1 VGQRGSACW
10 KWDEDG
16 SSTLP
21 HTRCCVK
28 RESIIDVAMPAR
40 AGPASTFRYLNIFT
54 PTAVYH
60 MFSRLNQVAR
70 HLARPLPNYLHN
82 SAFAGSA
89 AMAQERSKRTIN
101 TAACLIIG
109 DEVLGGKVSISEFNK
124 DFDYVQGWILTSILD
139 SRHQLRLVRKVLL
152 LPRHQPQ
159 AHRSHLRR

>member
-1 VGQRGSACW
+1 
-10 KWDEDG
+10 
-16 SSTLP
+16 
-21 HTRCCVK
+21 
-28 RESIIDVAMPAR
+28 
-40 AGPASTFRYLNIFT
+40 
-54 PTAVYH
+54 
-60 MFSRLNQVAR
+60 
-70 HLARPLPNYLHN
+70 
-82 SAFAGSA
+82 
-89 AMAQERSKRTIN
+89 MAQERSKRTIN